1 MSFKLSD
8 FIAAPSQ
15 ELLDKAKKS
24 DLLDIDDHYGL
35 SNIKTSMLKHEIKN
49 ILIQFFVDEEIFDS
63 SATSKILVTQTDLQ
77 LREIEIKNQITL
89 EKLRL
94 DQEERIRREK
104 EEREERIRLETIERE
119 DRMHREKLELE
130 KLRLEMEEREKEKQR
145 EMEREKLERAEKLE
159 IEKERLEIEKE
170 KLQFELKMKE
180 LELQGKSK
188 SKSLPLAT
196 SMVFDVTKHI
206 RLVPPFQEKEVDKYF
221 LHFEKVAENLKW
233 PREHWTLLL
242 QSVVIGKAREIYTQ
256 LSLEQSSDYDTV
268 KELILKAYELVPEAY
283 RQKFRDCRKDH
294 DQTHVEFART
304 KEQLFDRWCSSKK
317 VGSDHAK
324 LRQLMLVEEFKR
336 CINSDVKAFLNEREV
351 ENLETA
357 ARLADDYALTH
368 KASFVNKPYPRKP
381 YNPQSKQITPQS
393 KPYSPQSGP
402 KANPSNPTDNSSPK
416 PKFSSE
422 NKGQNPLSQPI
433 CNYCKKTGHIIS
445 ECLALKRKKERENLD
460 SAKPTGLTSLKAK
473 PQSCIQEENP
483 ILTRTCKESVS
494 EDSIMEIYEPF
505 LSDGFVSLNS
515 DSAQSTPIK
524 VLRDTGASQSLILAD
539 TLPFS
544 EKSSSGTS
552 VLIQGVEC
560 GFVNVPLHN
569 IYLSSDLVTGP
580 VAVGIRPSLPFK
592 GIHLLLGNDL
602 AGDKVVVNPL
612 LTSTPCVDQPPDPIE
627 QEIPDLYPS
636 CAVTRAMAKKAKLY
650 DGIQDINLTD
660 TLIGQ
665 SFNKG
670 ISTSLSSSQSDI
682 QTDPSNPRS
691 GSENDLSPSNSNDQG
706 HDQLSRSQ
714 LCKEQHSDSEISPLF
729 ERALDEKEISQVP
742 VCYYVKNGIL
752 MRKWRP
758 PDVSTENEWT
768 VNHQIV
774 VPRVYRPEILNLAH
788 ETPMSGHL
796 GVNKTYHKILNHF
809 YWPGIKSDVS
819 QHCKSCHTCQMVGK
833 PNQTIPK
840 AQLQPIPAFDEPFS
854 RVIIDCVGPLPK
866 TKKGCEYLL
875 TIMCAS
881 TRFPEAIPLRNI
893 KAKTIVN
900 ALVKFFTFVG
910 LPKSIQSDQGSN
922 FMSGIFQ
929 QVMYELGIKQYKSSA
944 YHPESQ
950 GALERF
956 HQTLKNMIRSYCF
969 DTEKDWD
976 EGIHLLLFAVRES
989 VQESLGFSP
998 FELVFGHTVRG
1009 PLKLLKEKFPSDD
1022 DSSLNLLQYVS
1033 DFKNRLSKACDAAR
1047 SNLKSA
1053 QSKMKIRYDEN
1064 AKDRNFEPGDKVLA
1078 LLPIPGRPLQARYYG
1093 PYTVD
1098 KKLSD
1103 VNYIVNT
1110 PGRHKQKQLC
1120 HINMLKKYID
1130 RDSSVI
1136 SSVNIVNSVPH
1147 EQSQMDSEDFNLEKS
1162 DPSSSKLQSSDI
1174 LQNLDQ
1180 KLSHLDSDK
1189 GLGLRQLVL
1198 EYGHLFPDIPSRAD
1212 RVYHDVDII
1221 GGSKPVEQHPYR
1233 MSPVKQQYLRE
1244 EVQYLLDNDFIEP
1257 SQSEWSSPCILV
1269 PKPDGTFGMCTD
1281 YRRVGSVTKTD
1292 TFPIPRVD
1300 DCIGGVGHAGC
1311 VAEFDLLGGFWRV
1324 PLAGGAGDISAF
1336 VAPDGLCRCGVMP
1349 FGVKNSPATFQ
1360 RLVNGL
1366 VSGLDGCGAC
1376 VGGAV
1381 VFGEEWQRHLQTVG
1395 AFFDRLGDAKLT
1407 VNLAKSEFCHANLT
1421 FLGHIVGRGRVGPV
1435 EAEVGAVSGF
1445 PVPAGGG
1452 RLMRFLG
1459 VAGCCRR
1466 FCNNFSAIAE
1476 PLTDLLGKKAK
1487 YVWTDDCQ
1495 RSFDKLKAILRSAPV
1510 LLAPSFDKEFK
1521 LAVDASD
1528 VGAGSVLLQE
1538 DDNGVDHPVCYF
1550 SKKFNKHQ
1558 RNYSTI
1564 EKECLSL
1571 ILALQHFE
1579 VYLASSH
1586 APIVVFSDHN
1596 PLTFIHKM
1604 KNKNQRLLRWSL
1616 MLQEHNLDI
1625 RHIRGRDN
1633 IIPDTLSRA

>member
-24 DLLDIDDHYGL
+24 DLLDIADHYGL

-233 PREHWTLLL
+233 PKEHWTLLL

-524 VLRDTGASQSLILAD
+524 ILRDTGASQSLILAD

-569 IYLSSDLVTGP
+569 IYLSSDLV
-580 VAVGIRPSLPFK
+580 
-592 GIHLLLGNDL
+592 N
-602 AGDKVVVNPL
+602 
-612 LTSTPCVDQPPDPIE
+612 
-627 QEIPDLYPS
+627 
-636 CAVTRAMAKKAKLY
+636 
-650 DGIQDINLTD
+650 
-660 TLIGQ
+660 
-665 SFNKG
+665 
-670 ISTSLSSSQSDI
+670 
-682 QTDPSNPRS
+682 RS
-691 GSENDLSPSNSNDQG
+691 
-706 HDQLSRSQ
+706 R
-714 LCKEQHSDSEISPLF
+714 
-729 ERALDEKEISQVP
+729 
-742 VCYYVKNGIL
+742 
-752 MRKWRP
+752 
-758 PDVSTENEWT
+758 
-768 VNHQIV
+768 
-774 VPRVYRPEILNLAH
+774 
-788 ETPMSGHL
+788 
-796 GVNKTYHKILNHF
+796 
-809 YWPGIKSDVS
+809 
-819 QHCKSCHTCQMVGK
+819 
-833 PNQTIPK
+833 
-840 AQLQPIPAFDEPFS
+840 
-854 RVIIDCVGPLPK
+854 
-866 TKKGCEYLL
+866 GC
-875 TIMCAS
+875 
-881 TRFPEAIPLRNI
+881 
-893 KAKTIVN
+893 
-900 ALVKFFTFVG
+900 
-910 LPKSIQSDQGSN
+910 
-922 FMSGIFQ
+922 
-929 QVMYELGIKQYKSSA
+929 
-944 YHPESQ
+944 
-950 GALERF
+950 
-956 HQTLKNMIRSYCF
+956 
-969 DTEKDWD
+969 
-976 EGIHLLLFAVRES
+976 
-989 VQESLGFSP
+989 
-998 FELVFGHTVRG
+998 
-1009 PLKLLKEKFPSDD
+1009 
-1022 DSSLNLLQYVS
+1022 
-1033 DFKNRLSKACDAAR
+1033 
-1047 SNLKSA
+1047 
-1053 QSKMKIRYDEN
+1053 RY
-1064 AKDRNFEPGDKVLA
+1064 
-1078 LLPIPGRPLQARYYG
+1078 
-1093 PYTVD
+1093 
-1098 KKLSD
+1098 
-1103 VNYIVNT
+1103 
-1110 PGRHKQKQLC
+1110 
-1120 HINMLKKYID
+1120 
-1130 RDSSVI
+1130 
-1136 SSVNIVNSVPH
+1136 
-1147 EQSQMDSEDFNLEKS
+1147 
-1162 DPSSSKLQSSDI
+1162 
-1174 LQNLDQ
+1174 
-1180 KLSHLDSDK
+1180 
-1189 GLGLRQLVL
+1189 
-1198 EYGHLFPDIPSRAD
+1198 
-1212 RVYHDVDII
+1212 
-1221 GGSKPVEQHPYR
+1221 
-1233 MSPVKQQYLRE
+1233 
-1244 EVQYLLDNDFIEP
+1244 
-1257 SQSEWSSPCILV
+1257 
-1269 PKPDGTFGMCTD
+1269 
-1281 YRRVGSVTKTD
+1281 
-1292 TFPIPRVD
+1292 
-1300 DCIGGVGHAGC
+1300 
-1311 VAEFDLLGGFWRV
+1311 
-1324 PLAGGAGDISAF
+1324 
-1336 VAPDGLCRCGVMP
+1336 
-1349 FGVKNSPATFQ
+1349 
-1360 RLVNGL
+1360 
-1366 VSGLDGCGAC
+1366 
-1376 VGGAV
+1376 
-1381 VFGEEWQRHLQTVG
+1381 
-1395 AFFDRLGDAKLT
+1395 
-1407 VNLAKSEFCHANLT
+1407 
-1421 FLGHIVGRGRVGPV
+1421 
-1435 EAEVGAVSGF
+1435 
-1445 PVPAGGG
+1445 
-1452 RLMRFLG
+1452 
-1459 VAGCCRR
+1459 
-1466 FCNNFSAIAE
+1466 
-1476 PLTDLLGKKAK
+1476 
-1487 YVWTDDCQ
+1487 
-1495 RSFDKLKAILRSAPV
+1495 
-1510 LLAPSFDKEFK
+1510 
-1521 LAVDASD
+1521 
-1528 VGAGSVLLQE
+1528 
-1538 DDNGVDHPVCYF
+1538 
-1550 SKKFNKHQ
+1550 
-1558 RNYSTI
+1558 
-1564 EKECLSL
+1564 
-1571 ILALQHFE
+1571 
-1579 VYLASSH
+1579 
-1586 APIVVFSDHN
+1586 
-1596 PLTFIHKM
+1596 
-1604 KNKNQRLLRWSL
+1604 
-1616 MLQEHNLDI
+1616 
-1625 RHIRGRDN
+1625 
-1633 IIPDTLSRA
+1633 

>member
-15 ELLDKAKKS
+15 EVLDKAKKS
-24 DLLDIDDHYGL
+24 DLLDIADHYGL

-63 SATSKILVTQTDLQ
+63 SATSQILVTQTDLQ
-77 LREIEIKNQITL
+77 LRELEIKRQIEM
-89 EKLRL
+89 EKLKFEY
-94 DQEERIRREK
+94 EERIRLETLERDERIRAEK
-104 EEREERIRLETIERE
+104 AEREERIRLETLERE
-119 DRMHREKLELE
+119 ERMYKQ
-130 KLRLEMEEREKEKQR
+130 RLVMEEREKEKQR
-145 EMEREKLERAEKLE
+145 ALEYEKLERE
-159 IEKERLEIEKE
+159 ERLVIEKE
-170 KLQFELKMKE
+170 KLRFENEEKERERQFQLRMKE
-180 LELQGKSK
+180 IELNDKLK

-196 SMVFDVTKHI
+196 STVFDVTKHI

-233 PREHWTLLL
+233 PKEHWTLLL

-268 KELILKAYELVPEAY
+268 KEFILKAYELVPEAY
-283 RQKFRDCRKDH
+283 RQKFRHCRNEH

-473 PQSCIQEENP
+473 PQSCIQEKNP

-524 VLRDTGASQSLILAD
+524 ILRDTGASQSLILAD

-612 LTSTPCVDQPPDPIE
+612 LTSTPCVDQLPDPIE

-636 CAVTRAMAKKAKLY
+636 CAVTREMAKKAKLY
-650 DGIQDINLTD
+650 DGMQDINLTD

-665 SFNKG
+665 SFNKE
-670 ISTSLSSSQSDI
+670 ISTSLSPSQSDI

-729 ERALDEKEISQVP
+729 ERALGEKEISQVP

-758 PDVSTENEWT
+758 PDVSAADEWT

-809 YWPGIKSDVS
+809 YWPGINSDVS
-819 QHCKSCHTCQMVGK
+819 QHCKSCHTCQMVRK

-866 TKKGCEYLL
+866 TKK
-875 TIMCAS
+875 
-881 TRFPEAIPLRNI
+881 
-893 KAKTIVN
+893 V
-900 ALVKFFTFVG
+900 
-910 LPKSIQSDQGSN
+910 
-922 FMSGIFQ
+922 
-929 QVMYELGIKQYKSSA
+929 
-944 YHPESQ
+944 
-950 GALERF
+950 
-956 HQTLKNMIRSYCF
+956 
-969 DTEKDWD
+969 
-976 EGIHLLLFAVRES
+976 
-989 VQESLGFSP
+989 
-998 FELVFGHTVRG
+998 
-1009 PLKLLKEKFPSDD
+1009 
-1022 DSSLNLLQYVS
+1022 
-1033 DFKNRLSKACDAAR
+1033 
-1047 SNLKSA
+1047 
-1053 QSKMKIRYDEN
+1053 
-1064 AKDRNFEPGDKVLA
+1064 
-1078 LLPIPGRPLQARYYG
+1078 
-1093 PYTVD
+1093 
-1098 KKLSD
+1098 
-1103 VNYIVNT
+1103 
-1110 PGRHKQKQLC
+1110 
-1120 HINMLKKYID
+1120 
-1130 RDSSVI
+1130 
-1136 SSVNIVNSVPH
+1136 VNI
-1147 EQSQMDSEDFNLEKS
+1147 F
-1162 DPSSSKLQSSDI
+1162 
-1174 LQNLDQ
+1174 
-1180 KLSHLDSDK
+1180 
-1189 GLGLRQLVL
+1189 
-1198 EYGHLFPDIPSRAD
+1198 
-1212 RVYHDVDII
+1212 
-1221 GGSKPVEQHPYR
+1221 
-1233 MSPVKQQYLRE
+1233 
-1244 EVQYLLDNDFIEP
+1244 
-1257 SQSEWSSPCILV
+1257 
-1269 PKPDGTFGMCTD
+1269 
-1281 YRRVGSVTKTD
+1281 
-1292 TFPIPRVD
+1292 
-1300 DCIGGVGHAGC
+1300 
-1311 VAEFDLLGGFWRV
+1311 
-1324 PLAGGAGDISAF
+1324 
-1336 VAPDGLCRCGVMP
+1336 
-1349 FGVKNSPATFQ
+1349 
-1360 RLVNGL
+1360 
-1366 VSGLDGCGAC
+1366 
-1376 VGGAV
+1376 
-1381 VFGEEWQRHLQTVG
+1381 
-1395 AFFDRLGDAKLT
+1395 
-1407 VNLAKSEFCHANLT
+1407 
-1421 FLGHIVGRGRVGPV
+1421 
-1435 EAEVGAVSGF
+1435 
-1445 PVPAGGG
+1445 
-1452 RLMRFLG
+1452 
-1459 VAGCCRR
+1459 
-1466 FCNNFSAIAE
+1466 
-1476 PLTDLLGKKAK
+1476 
-1487 YVWTDDCQ
+1487 
-1495 RSFDKLKAILRSAPV
+1495 
-1510 LLAPSFDKEFK
+1510 
-1521 LAVDASD
+1521 
-1528 VGAGSVLLQE
+1528 
-1538 DDNGVDHPVCYF
+1538 
-1550 SKKFNKHQ
+1550 
-1558 RNYSTI
+1558 
-1564 EKECLSL
+1564 
-1571 ILALQHFE
+1571 
-1579 VYLASSH
+1579 
-1586 APIVVFSDHN
+1586 
-1596 PLTFIHKM
+1596 
-1604 KNKNQRLLRWSL
+1604 
-1616 MLQEHNLDI
+1616 
-1625 RHIRGRDN
+1625 
-1633 IIPDTLSRA
+1633 